1 MTAAVRLSV
10 IADSTVEPA
19 KFLILSMPGVQS
31 FVAQRQQGYQN
42 PSRQILGAQ
51 TRVPVPTTK
60 FENPKEKPSSHRPN
74 TNQPAGLPVAGHSTH
89 WSKQQSAKV
98 SIVQGGFDTDAEGF
112 DETVTMS
119 VGTSSRGHQGEVN
132 DRNHNSSR
140 YVADTANDIIS
151 GAPVFF
157 RRGQK
162 KTHHFQSRQL
172 DTDGSR
178 KEGDEGSYPE
188 SSDDEEEEEEVE
200 EPDDEELIRD
210 GILQDLNSPD
220 FSQYVQAETSDST
233 RAAFQ
238 STRATAV
245 AHSGLVL
252 RDVVQHPQRPVN
264 PLKSTSSSIDN
275 GAADIGV
282 NLQSA
287 NRQFRER
294 IKKKNSGVLVQK
306 VQSPIM
312 EQVWVS
318 AHHLQFSDHNE
329 SCQQPSVTSHQT
341 LRPTGVAHDIIATY
355 VQPHANGVR
364 SLSVQK
370 GSIDLS
376 SDDLSIHFGSDFDR
390 RHDREPTAS
399 VAGRQARQCARD
411 LDHSPNQLSSMTFQ
425 QLSNESFDLASDPAR
440 ASIPQELLSGSLA
453 TQMEYVLK
461 TFKHDDAK
469 LVQRRAFFSS
479 LSIEQYEECA
489 SLIIGRFSA
498 IVSKLMDAR
507 QQRRRAAKD
516 FEEVVAKREECIRGK
531 TTVVN
536 HKLGRLKR
544 GGEEVVRGAA
554 L

>member
-1 MTAAVRLSV
+1 MPAAFRLSL
-10 IADSTVEPA
+10 IADSTVEQA
-19 KFLILSMPGVQS
+19 KYLIVSMPGVQS
-31 FVAQRQQGYQN
+31 FVAQRQLGYQN
-42 PSRQILGAQ
+42 PNRQILGAQ
-51 TRVPVPTTK
+51 NRVPVPTTK

-74 TNQPAGLPVAGHSTH
+74 TNQPTGLPVVGYSTH

-112 DETVTMS
+112 DETTTIS
-119 VGTSSRGHQGEVN
+119 VGTSSRGHQGEVD

-140 YVADTANDIIS
+140 YVADTANDVIS
-151 GAPVFF
+151 RAQIFS

-162 KTHHFQSRQL
+162 KTHLVQRSRQL

-178 KEGDEGSYPE
+178 EEGDEGSSPE
-188 SSDDEEEEEEVE
+188 SSDEEEVE
-200 EPDDEELIRD
+200 EPDEEELIRD
-210 GILQDLNSPD
+210 GILQDLNSLG
-220 FSQYVQAETSDST
+220 FSQYLQAETSDTT

-238 STRATAV
+238 PTMATA
-245 AHSGLVL
+245 GLAL

-264 PLKSTSSSIDN
+264 PLKSTGNSIDN
-275 GAADIGV
+275 SAADIGV

-287 NRQFRER
+287 NRQSRER
-294 IKKKNSGVLVQK
+294 TRRKKSGVPVQK
-306 VQSPIM
+306 VQGPIR
-312 EQVWVS
+312 EQVLVS
-318 AHHLQFSDHNE
+318 TQHLQFSDHNE
-329 SCQQPSVTSHQT
+329 SCQQPSISSHQT
-341 LRPTGVAHDIIATY
+341 LRPTGVAQDIVTTN

-376 SDDLSIHFGSDFDR
+376 SDDLSTHFSSDFDR
-390 RHDREPTAS
+390 RHDRKPTAS
-399 VAGRQARQCARD
+399 VACRQARQRARD
-411 LDHSPNQLSSMTFQ
+411 LDHSPTQISSMTFQ
-425 QLSNESFDLASDPAR
+425 HLSNESFDLASDSAR
-440 ASIPQELLSGSLA
+440 ASIPEELLSGSLA
-453 TQMEYVLK
+453 TQMEYVLEK
-461 TFKHDDAK
+461 FKHDDAK

-489 SLIIGRFSA
+489 NLIIGRFSA
-498 IVSKLMDAR
+498 IISKLMDAR

-516 FEEVVAKREECIRGK
+516 FEEVVAKREESIRGK

-536 HKLGRLKR
+536 DSLGRLKR